1 MSNKT
6 SQILAFNLSTS
17 FYSKI
22 KNYNAFIFLYL
33 DKEEP
38 DTKFVRNY
46 SNTKDHV
53 VKDEICY
60 CVIDIN
66 ETCRKVVWWF
76 SINFVKCVKK
86 QSYCRCDVNVRQF
99 FHGWW
104 HTCHRR

>member
-66 ETCRKVVWWF
+66 ETCRKVV
-76 SINFVKCVKK
+76 
-86 QSYCRCDVNVRQF
+86 
-99 FHGWW
+99 
-104 HTCHRR
+104 